1 MTGNRKTLAA
11 GAVIAGGVLL
21 GATALCAQ
29 QVLRA
34 HPDSDEHGAMSFAWI
49 GDSSWLGVELSDVT
63 PAQARDLKLSGE
75 YGAFVKEVEQDSP
88 AAKAGLQAG
97 DVIVQFAGEKV
108 RSVAELRRL
117 VSETPGGRNV
127 EIQVRRGGADKTL
140 NATIEA
146 RNEGA
151 EPLMGKLRSQVWP
164 RMNVPVYDFAFN
176 FGGPRLGVVVDALT
190 PQLGAYFGVKDGKG
204 VLVRE
209 VNSGSAAEKAGLKAG
224 DCITK
229 IDSTPVDSANELHR
243 ALLRKQGENRE
254 GSDVTLTIIRDRKEQ
269 SLKVHLEPRR
279 QPGRDASDSDMAG
292 LIDAESIAAQ
302 ARDWA
307 PYAEDMAREG
317 AALSKQFE
325 SERGDLDKYAA
336 KARAQAEQA
345 QKQARE
351 LQKQWLDQDGQWQ
364 QELKQI
370 EPQMKE
376 FEKQMKELKWSIGS
390 DVV

>member
-1 MTGNRKTLAA
+1 MTGNYKILAA
-11 GAVIAGGVLL
+11 SAVIAAGVLL
-21 GATALCAQ
+21 GATSMRAQHALRVQ
-29 QVLRA
+29 PK
-34 HPDSDEHGAMSFAWI
+34 PDDRGAMSFMMMT
-49 GDSSWLGVELSDVT
+49 DSPWLGVELSDVT
-63 PAQARDLKLSGE
+63 ADQVRDLKLGGE
-75 YGAFVKEVEQDSP
+75 YGAFVKQVEQDSP
-88 AAKAGLQAG
+88 AAKAGLEAG

-117 VSETPGGRNV
+117 VSETPAGRNV

-140 NATIEA
+140 NATLEV
-146 RNEGA
+146 RNEGPG
-151 EPLMGKLRSQVWP
+151 PLIGKLQDQVWP

-176 FGGPRLGVVVDALT
+176 FGGPRLGVAVASLT

-209 VNSGSAAEKAGLKAG
+209 VSSGSAADKAGLKAG

-229 IDSTPVDSANELHR
+229 IDSTPIESANELHR
-243 ALLRKQGENRE
+243 ALLRKQGESRE

-269 SLKVHLEPRR
+269 ALKVHLEPTR
-279 QPGRDASDSDMAG
+279 QPGREASDSDMAD

-302 ARDWA
+302 ARDLA

-317 AALSKQFE
+317 EALSKQFE
-325 SERGDLDKYAA
+325 SERGDLEKYAA
-336 KARAQAEQA
+336 AARGQAEEA

-351 LQKQWLDQDGQWQ
+351 LQKQRLNQSGEWQ
-364 QELKQI
+364 QELKQL
-370 EPQMKE
+370 EPQMKK
-376 FEKQMKELKWSIGS
+376 FQQQMKELKWSIGS